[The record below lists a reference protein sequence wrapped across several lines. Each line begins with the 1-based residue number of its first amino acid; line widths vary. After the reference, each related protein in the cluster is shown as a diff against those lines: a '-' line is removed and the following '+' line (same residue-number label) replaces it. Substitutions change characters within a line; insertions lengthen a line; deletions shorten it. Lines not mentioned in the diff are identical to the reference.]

1 MRTDSSA
8 VRKAPAGIFLGPAR
22 SLYDTVDGDKFKNVD
37 FSHEESSLMSCLVSR
52 RFLAF
57 SRSLHPSVFQRLQI
71 PKS

>member
-37 FSHEESSLMSCLVSR
+37 FSHEESPSCPVW
-52 RFLAF
+52 LAVGF
-57 SRSLHPSVFQRLQI
+57 
-71 PKS
+71 